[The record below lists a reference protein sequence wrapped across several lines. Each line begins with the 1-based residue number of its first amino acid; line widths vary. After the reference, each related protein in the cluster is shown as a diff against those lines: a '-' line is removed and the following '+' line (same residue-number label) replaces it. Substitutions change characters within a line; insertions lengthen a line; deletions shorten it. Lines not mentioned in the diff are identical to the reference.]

1 MTISALMLA
10 GAMVFGQGAAADQRS
25 FAASR
30 TDAIRSA
37 ATQQAAQAPA
47 PASTTVRYPSA
58 DGDIL
63 ANLGGAMMAP
73 PLPSTPPIAA
83 TFPPA
88 SSASASPYGADSSGL
103 LGGPK

>member
-25 FAASR
+25 FVASR
-30 TDAIRSA
+30 ADAIRSA
-37 ATQQAAQAPA
+37 ATQQAAQAAA

-88 SSASASPYGADSSGL
+88 SSASAYPYGADSSGL